1 VCPFREPEA
10 QRLWSKAC
18 NYHRGRDLGHDCGN
32 PDACMRTLREAV
44 RVEGIVEIECQEI
57 GVHNIDY
64 WEGWQGG
71 MR

>member
-1 VCPFREPEA
+1 
-10 QRLWSKAC
+10 
-18 NYHRGRDLGHDCGN
+18 
-32 PDACMRTLREAV
+32 MRTLREAV

-57 GVHNIDY
+57 GIHNIGY